1 MSKRQRSRSSR
12 KKAVMR
18 EYLQAALLGLFA
30 GIIMVFASM
39 AMKVMAAPSSP
50 AAEIQAEEIVVQQK
64 THLTAE
70 AENGKVKDTE
80 TKTESEEVKTE
91 ETDPEPKPVIIID
104 PGHGGVDD
112 GCVFDNIKEKEINK
126 KIAYRVAEKLRKM
139 GYKVEL
145 ARQGDTYIDKAD
157 RVEEANRKS
166 ALLYVSIHQNSCE
179 DKSVSGIETWYDGS
193 DTSRDSKRLAQLIQQ
208 ETVKRTGANDRA
220 LVDDS
225 ELCVTSKSTMPSC
238 LIETGF
244 LSNETERENL
254 NTIEYR
260 DKIAEGI
267 ANGID
272 LYLNPKTM
280 YLTFDDG
287 PSAESTDKVLDVL
300 KKKNVKATF
309 FVIGEYVRKYPETAK
324 RIVEEGHTIGIHCD
338 VHDYGPLYE
347 SVDSYIADFEKAYDT
362 VLEVTGVEAK
372 FFRFP
377 GGSINAYNKEVR
389 DDIIAEMEK
398 RGFIY
403 YDWNSSV
410 EDAARGK
417 KTPEQLI
424 QNAKDTALGRQRV
437 VLLAHD
443 RVDNTA
449 QALEDLIDAFPEY
462 KMELITEDMQPVHFR
477 G

>member
-1 MSKRQRSRSSR
+1 MSKRQRRSR
-12 KKAVMR
+12 KKAEMK
-18 EYLQAALLGLFA
+18 EYLQAAFLGMFA
-30 GIIMVFASM
+30 GIIMVFTSM
-39 AMKVMAAPSSP
+39 AMKVMAAPANP
-50 AAEIQAEEIVVQQK
+50 AMEVQIKETDAQQK

-70 AENGKVKDTE
+70 AENGKARE
-80 TKTESEEVKTE
+80 TKAEE
-91 ETDPEPKPVIIID
+91 ETKQVQKEPEPVIIID
-104 PGHGGVDD
+104 PGHGGLDD
-112 GCVFDNIKEKEINK
+112 GCVFDSIREKDINK
-126 KIAYRVAEKLRKM
+126 KIACKVAEKLRGM
-139 GYKVEL
+139 GYKAEL
-145 ARQGDTYIDKAD
+145 ARQGDAYMDKAD

-166 ALLYVSIHQNSCE
+166 ALLYVSIHQNSCP
-179 DKSVSGIETWYDGS
+179 DKKVSGIETWYDGS
-193 DTSRDSKRLAQLIQQ
+193 DTSRDSKRLAQLVQQ
-208 ETVKRTGANDRA
+208 ETVRSTGANDRA

-225 ELCVTSKSTMPSC
+225 ELCVTSKSTMPAC

-244 LSNETERENL
+244 LSNEAERQNL
-254 NTIEYR
+254 NTAEYR
-260 DKIAEGI
+260 EKVAEGI
-267 ANGID
+267 AKGID
-272 LYLNPKTM
+272 LYLNSKSM

-300 KKKNVKATF
+300 KEKNVKATF
-309 FVIGEYVRKYPETAK
+309 FVIGEYVRKYPETTK

-347 SVDSYIADFEKAYDT
+347 SVDSYIADFEKAYAT

-377 GGSINAYNKEVR
+377 GGSVNAYNKEVR

-410 EDAARGK
+410 GDAAKGE
-417 KTPEQLI
+417 KTPEKLV

-443 RVDNTA
+443 RVDDTA

-462 KMELITEDMQPVHFR
+462 KMELITEDMDPVHF
-477 G
+477 